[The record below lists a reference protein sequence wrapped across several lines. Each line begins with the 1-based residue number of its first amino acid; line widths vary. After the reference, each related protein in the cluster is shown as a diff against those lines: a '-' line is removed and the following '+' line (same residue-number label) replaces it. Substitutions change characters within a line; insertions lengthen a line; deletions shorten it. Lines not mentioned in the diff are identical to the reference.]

1 MEKKKMP
8 FAEFYDKC
16 VKLYCM
22 YEPHFFLR
30 GCEII
35 TNFDGNEIDNGCWYC
50 IVKIREHVYTVLAYD
65 HTCDSEDKPFVVNC
79 DWSFIATAQGSNANI
94 GFFAEC
100 EEFENLEEAF
110 YYMVKEPSRY
120 YQNSTNYVRIVDKD
134 SPEEVYGWKE
144 GCGLI
149 EGIAFIKEHE
159 DWFAGKTMQV
169 AQAGGT
175 RVLYQRKIS

>member
-1 MEKKKMP
+1 MEKKKMS

-16 VKLYCM
+16 DKLYCK
-22 YEPHFFLR
+22 YEPHFFLQ

-35 TNFDGNEIDNGCWYC
+35 TNFDRNEIDNGCWYC
-50 IVKIREHVYTVLAYD
+50 IVKIREHVHTVLAYD
-65 HTCDSEDKPFVVNC
+65 HTGDSEDRPFVVNA
-79 DWSFIATAQGSNANI
+79 DWSFIAAAQGGIANL
-94 GFFAEC
+94 GYFAEC

-134 SPEEVYGWKE
+134 NPEEVYGWKE

-159 DWFAGKTMQV
+159 DWFTGKTMQIV
-169 AQAGGT
+169 LADKT
-175 RVLYQRKIS
+175 VLYQRKVS